1 MSNPK
6 GTPENLTKPGD
17 GKHYEFTNEDRQKA
31 GKSTKEHYAMA
42 KLLDDFGK
50 LPPDIEDIK
59 KRMRKFGVADDK
71 VTNESAIAVR
81 IIIGARSGDPKMID
95 RYLEATGQKIIR
107 NVNENHNYEMK
118 PLVDL
123 TKRKKNGEDNGTKQ
137 D

>member
-1 MSNPK
+1 MANPN
-6 GTPENLTKPGD
+6 GNPQNLTKPGD
-17 GKHYEFTNEDRQKA
+17 GKHHELTDEDRRK
-31 GKSTKEHYAMA
+31 GGEVTKERFAMA
-42 KLLDDFGK
+42 RLLGDFGK
-50 LPPDIEDIK
+50 LVPDVEEIK
-59 KRMRKFGVADDK
+59 ARMRKFGVADDK

>member
-1 MSNPK
+1 MANPK

-17 GKHYEFTNEDRQKA
+17 GKHYEFTDEDRHKA
-31 GKSTKEHYAMA
+31 GEATKEHYAMA

-50 LPPDIEDIK
+50 LVPDIEDIK
-59 KRMRKFGVADDK
+59 TRMKKFGVADEK

-123 TKRKKNGEDNGTKQ
+123 TKRKKNGDG
-137 D
+137 